1 MCGRYALYSPK
12 EEIEA
17 HFNAP
22 FKLPE
27 DYAPNWN
34 IAPGSFNPV
43 CLLGKAR
50 VSGMAHLRWG
60 LVPSFAKEPNI
71 GFSMI
76 NARSETIDEKPSFT
90 KPFQRKRCLI
100 PVNGFYEWKNPEGTK
115 IKIPFYIR
123 LIHTELFAFAGIFD
137 FWKSESGDELFT
149 YSIITTQANPLLEP
163 LHERM
168 PVILEP
174 HQYQNWLDPINND
187 TDLLK
192 SFLKPYPM
200 NKMRV
205 FRVSDLVNK
214 TANNSSE
221 LIAPLV

>member
-12 EEIEA
+12 VEIES
-17 HFNAP
+17 HFEAP
-22 FKLPE
+22 FRDE
-27 DYAPNWN
+27 DEYTPSWN

-43 CLLGKAR
+43 ALLGKAR
-50 VSGMAHLRWG
+50 VAGIAPMRWG
-60 LVPSFAKEPNI
+60 LVPGFAKDSNI

-76 NARSETIDEKPSFT
+76 NARSETIDEKPSFS

-100 PVNGFYEWKNPEGTK
+100 PANGFYEWKNPEGTK

-137 FWKSESGDELFT
+137 FWKSDSGEELFT
-149 YSIITTQANPLLEP
+149 YTIITTKANPLLEP

-174 HQYQNWLDPINND
+174 YQYKEWLNPINND
-187 TDLLK
+187 VDLLK
-192 SFLKPYPM
+192 SYLKPYPM
-200 NKMRV
+200 QKMRV

-221 LIAPLV
+221 LIQPFV